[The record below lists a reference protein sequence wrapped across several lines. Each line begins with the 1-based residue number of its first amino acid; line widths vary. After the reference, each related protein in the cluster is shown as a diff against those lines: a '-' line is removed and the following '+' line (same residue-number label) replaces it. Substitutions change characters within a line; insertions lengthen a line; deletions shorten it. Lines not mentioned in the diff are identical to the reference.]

1 MKGCFPV
8 MDGLHE
14 VAAAAA
20 AEAGWT
26 GIVLPAQRV
35 SSFRVFPVVE
45 WLPEAAARLDAG
57 QEAQLDATVL
67 SMWESWPSEDT
78 GQPPSPPLRVEG
90 FVLPHRWRSALNAA
104 SSLTGYGKVMALTG
118 ANGETACGRVR
129 LMEADLAGL
138 TVVHAAEGGVDVH
151 VRGRAGRHPRARRS
165 VSDRYFEELFFAKA
179 CTVPAMRLPVWA

>member
-1 MKGCFPV
+1 

-14 VAAAAA
+14 VAAAAV

-26 GIVLPAQRV
+26 GTVLPAQRV

-45 WLPEAAARLDAG
+45 WSPEAAARLDAG
-57 QEAQLDATVL
+57 QDAQLDAAVL
-67 SMWESWPSEDT
+67 SMWESWPPEDPV
-78 GQPPSPPLRVEG
+78 QPPSTPLRVEG
-90 FVLPHRWRSALNAA
+90 FVIPHRWRSALNAA
-104 SSLTGYGKVMALTG
+104 VSLSGYGKVLALTG
-118 ANGETACGRVR
+118 ANGERACGSMR

-138 TVVHAAEGGVDVH
+138 TVVHVDEKAVELH

-179 CTVPAMRLPVWA
+179 CSTSAMRLPVWA